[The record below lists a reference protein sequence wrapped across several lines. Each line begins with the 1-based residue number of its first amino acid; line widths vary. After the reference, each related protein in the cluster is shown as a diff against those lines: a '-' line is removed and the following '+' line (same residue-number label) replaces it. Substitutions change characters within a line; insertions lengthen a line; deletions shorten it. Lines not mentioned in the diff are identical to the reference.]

1 MMINNYMD
9 GSAILEK
16 ITLTTVQAT
25 LGFAP

>member
-16 ITLTTVQAT
+16 NTLTTVQAT
-25 LGFAP
+25 LGFAS